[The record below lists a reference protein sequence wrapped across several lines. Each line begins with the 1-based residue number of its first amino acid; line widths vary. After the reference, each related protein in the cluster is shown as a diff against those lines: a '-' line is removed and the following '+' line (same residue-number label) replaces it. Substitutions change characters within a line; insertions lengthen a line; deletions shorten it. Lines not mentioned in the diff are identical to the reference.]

1 MLNEDF
7 THLATLIR
15 SVHVSDEGMLR
26 ALLSNNV
33 NTIIEALDI
42 AGRSEIKP
50 RGPLNRD
57 GE

>member
-1 MLNEDF
+1 MVNEDF
-7 THLATLIR
+7 AHLRDLLR
-15 SVHVSDEGMLR
+15 RVHITDEASLR

-42 AGRSEIKP
+42 ASRSDIKP